1 MFSGCRALTTVPLFN
16 LAAATTVTQMF
27 YICNS
32 LVSFG
37 PATFTNCLDFS
48 NMFVDCYSL
57 AKVSGSVNAG
67 TNFGSTFSTSK
78 YLKVCKFTGI
88 KSNFDVSSQIMS
100 KAALEEVFLNLAT
113 PATTQTITVTNNVG
127 SDTAVS
133 LATSGTVSGS
143 TTITQ
148 ATTTALVAGM
158 LVTGTGISDAVA
170 VTMQDAG
177 DTVTRVAHGL
187 ANGTEV
193 SFATIVTTTG
203 IVVYT
208 RYYVISTAANT
219 FQLSLTLGGSAIALT
234 TDGSG
239 TILYGSFIVSINAGV
254 SYVITAPA
262 SATGSITTTNRA
274 LNGSI
279 ATLKRWT
286 VTY

>member
-1 MFSGCRALTTVPLFN
+1 MSTRDILGSSLGAK
-16 LAAATTVTQMF
+16 
-27 YICNS
+27 S
-32 LVSFG
+32 LV
-37 PATFTNCLDFS
+37 PRRV
-48 NMFVDCYSL
+48 VDLSACIL
-57 AKVSGSVNAG
+57 
-67 TNFGSTFSTSK
+67 
-78 YLKVCKFTGI
+78 
-88 KSNFDVSSQIMS
+88 SQ
-100 KAALEEVFLNLAT
+100 AALEETFLNLGT
-113 PATTQTITVTNNVG
+113 PVTTQTITVTNNIG
-127 SDTAVS
+127 SPAAVT

-143 TTITQ
+143 TTVTQ
-148 ATTTALVAGM
+148 TTTTGLSAGM

-203 IVVYT
+203 VVVYT

-219 FQLSLTLGGSAIALT
+219 FQVSLTLGGSAIALT

-239 TILYGSFIVSINAGV
+239 TLLYGSFIVSINAGV
-254 SYVITAPA
+254 SYVLTAPA
-262 SATGSITTTNRA
+262 SATGSITTTNRV

-279 ATLKRWT
+279 ATLKNWT